1 MFRVKKGV
9 KIGINIIIEM
19 SIIIIGLV
27 VIQSQ
32 LFAFTTVYQWSMYQ
46 TLEQGDLLLTEKISY
61 RFKEPEYGDIIIFF
75 PDKPKGFK
83 GSRLGIMI
91 EDYTNKIK
99 KQDTYTR
106 YVKRVIG
113 VAGDTISIKDGEV
126 YVNHEKINE
135 SYALGKTEVHDSIEN
150 LVIPEGYVFV
160 MGDNRESSL
169 DSRGFGPIPIENIE
183 SKVIVKLW
191 PHMKILK

>member
-9 KIGINIIIEM
+9 RIGINIIIEM

-27 VIQSQ
+27 FIQSQ

-46 TLEQGDLLLTEKISY
+46 TLDQGDLLITEKISY

-75 PDKPKGFK
+75 PDKPEGFK
-83 GSRLGIMI
+83 GSRIGILI
-91 EDYTNKIK
+91 EDYINKAK
-99 KQDTYTR
+99 RENTYTR

-113 VAGDTISIKDGEV
+113 VPGDTINIENGEV
-126 YVNHEKINE
+126 YINHQKISE
-135 SYALGKTEVHDSIEN
+135 PYALGMTEAHDVIGE

-160 MGDNRESSL
+160 MGDNRACSL
-169 DSRGFGPIPIENIE
+169 DSRVFGPVPIESIE
-183 SKVIVKLW
+183 SKVIVKVW
-191 PHMKILK
+191 PNMQKLQ